1 MIQSRVHTCYPCGLN
16 SWPFCPPHSDT
27 WLFLPHICLDA
38 SGVVFS
44 LLFQYDSW
52 PWVLGCSL
60 TRTEKGWKAQS
71 WRDVHEANC
80 WLIHDHNHWNEIVSI
95 ASSVFCGRF
104 SWLPCFW
111 NVRVCRCLICFYFI
125 NLFIFNVISF
135 CLIKFQPVCC
145 HTNFLCPGPAAG
157 WCHLNYRLN
166 GTQWRICFPIL
177 WLFGQCKTCCD

>member
-1 MIQSRVHTCYPCGLN
+1 MSEGYSHVCLRGPQMCLFVIV
-16 SWPFCPPHSDT
+16 SWSSPEFTLAIHADSTRGRRPFCPPHSDT

-95 ASSVFCGRF
+95 ASSVFVAGFLGCPASGTY
-104 SWLPCFW
+104 
-111 NVRVCRCLICFYFI
+111 VCVDVWFVFISLIYLSLM
-125 NLFIFNVISF
+125 LF
-135 CLIKFQPVCC
+135 
-145 HTNFLCPGPAAG
+145 
-157 WCHLNYRLN
+157 
-166 GTQWRICFPIL
+166 
-177 WLFGQCKTCCD
+177 LFV